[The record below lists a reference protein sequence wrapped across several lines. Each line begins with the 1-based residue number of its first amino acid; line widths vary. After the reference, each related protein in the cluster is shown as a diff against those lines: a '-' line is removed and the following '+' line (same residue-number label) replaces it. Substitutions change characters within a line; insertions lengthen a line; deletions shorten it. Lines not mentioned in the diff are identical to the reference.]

1 MISKFVML
9 PAKIGDF
16 VRVVKFWNSEE
27 LGMVKSCNSEEFG
40 IVNEIL

>member
-9 PAKIGDF
+9 LGKIGDF
-16 VRVVKFWNSEE
+16 VRVVKFWNAEE